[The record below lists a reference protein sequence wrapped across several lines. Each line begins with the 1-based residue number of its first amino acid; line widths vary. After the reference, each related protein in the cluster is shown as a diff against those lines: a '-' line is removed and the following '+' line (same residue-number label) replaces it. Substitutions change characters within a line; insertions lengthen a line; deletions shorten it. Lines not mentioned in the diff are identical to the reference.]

1 MNCIP
6 TCTKCLGHGSGK
18 TASGRRPRCTE
29 GLRLYYR
36 RGACRPVR
44 TLTYVADPKLV
55 ELGLTPSADAYKA
68 QFYTLSDER
77 PDDTACAYRTGKQRG
92 RGPYAQPPAHSPLG
106 YMRKG
111 AADKVVELVK
121 KDGKTY
127 VVINDY
133 EKVRE
138 LFGEL
143 FAEIQRIKSTG
154 DYDAARELV
163 ESYAVKVDPN
173 CTRKYWNVIR
183 S

>member
-1 MNCIP
+1 MLQGPI
-6 TCTKCLGHGSGK
+6 
-18 TASGRRPRCTE
+18 
-29 GLRLYYR
+29 LY
-36 RGACRPVR
+36 
-44 TLTYVADPKLV
+44 
-55 ELGLTPSADAYKA
+55 
-68 QFYTLSDER
+68 LSDER

-92 RGPYAQPPAHSPLG
+92 RGTYAQPPAHSPLV
-106 YMRKG
+106 YEKG

-143 FAEIQRIKSTG
+143 LAEIQRIKSTG

-163 ESYAVKVDPN
+163 ESYAVKVDPELHAEVFG
-173 CTRKYWNVIR
+173 TLQEAEPGSV
-183 S
+183 